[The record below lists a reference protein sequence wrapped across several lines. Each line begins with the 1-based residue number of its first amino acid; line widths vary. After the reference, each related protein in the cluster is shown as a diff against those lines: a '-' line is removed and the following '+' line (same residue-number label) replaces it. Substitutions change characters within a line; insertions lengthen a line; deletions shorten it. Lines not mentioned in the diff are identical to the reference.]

1 MGYMI
6 CKPHLPVPV
15 PFAKLIFRN
24 RVNVGQGDD
33 VSTVSTEPLLI
44 KSALPV
50 LQLVFIL
57 VGDTNVSIVTV
68 PPHACDSWVIAFQEV
83 QVNLLVALKIFI
95 LNPSLDT
102 IH

>member
-1 MGYMI
+1 MGYLI
-6 CKPHLPVPV
+6 CKLYPPVPV

-24 RVNVGQGDD
+24 RVNVRQGDD
-33 VSTVSTEPLLI
+33 VPTVSTQPLLI
-44 KSALPV
+44 KSTLSI
-50 LQLVFIL
+50 LYLVFIL

-68 PPHACDSWVIAFQEV
+68 PSHSSDSWMIAFQEV

-95 LNPSLDT
+95 STTSLDV